1 MGRDRRQRA
10 QHRVR
15 ADPGHAV
22 GAQHDDSAA
31 DLRSRVDSAAANAA
45 ARADALAAKISEA
58 ADTTRKAL
66 ATERGRSEEGRQAVR
81 EELRAELLEAR
92 QKTAAMESKH
102 STDMIDV
109 GSRLKKEGP
118 SPASLPTHL
127 ALERPTTPVWSLNF
141 ACGVCVFQARSVRSS

>member
-118 SPASLPTHL
+118 SPASHSTHL
-127 ALERPTTPVWSLNF
+127 PLDRPASRFWSLTF
-141 ACGVCVFQARSVRSS
+141 ACGVCVLQARSVRSS

>member
-1 MGRDRRQRA
+1 M
-10 QHRVR
+10 
-15 ADPGHAV
+15 
-22 GAQHDDSAA
+22 
-31 DLRSRVDSAAANAA
+31 
-45 ARADALAAKISEA
+45 
-58 ADTTRKAL
+58 
-66 ATERGRSEEGRQAVR
+66 R

-118 SPASLPTHL
+118 SPSSHSTHL
-127 ALERPTTPVWSLNF
+127 ALERPTTPVWSLTF